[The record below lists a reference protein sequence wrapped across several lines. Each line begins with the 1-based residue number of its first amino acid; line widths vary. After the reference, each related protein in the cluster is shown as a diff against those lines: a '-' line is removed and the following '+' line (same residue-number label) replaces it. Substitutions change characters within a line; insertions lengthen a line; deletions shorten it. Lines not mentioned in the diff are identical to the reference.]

1 MDISI
6 VCDSA
11 ILQNLIHLVRVKG
24 VHNLTLKS
32 AVLNCWLA
40 DFVDNLSAPILN
52 NVSTSRHQPPAVHI
66 SSPEFQEPQDISRHL
81 RTSQDHKKCVVKM
94 GLGRPNCPHD
104 RWEMSPG
111 KTYMSY
117 VWVLTSESLPLS
129 NLTCLTSNSLD
140 ALAKLAEVIRPRW

>member
-1 MDISI
+1 MQYCRISSTWSEWKE
-6 VCDSA
+6 CTTWPW
-11 ILQNLIHLVRVKG
+11 NLLCSIADWP
-24 VHNLTLKS
+24 TL
-32 AVLNCWLA
+32 
-40 DFVDNLSAPILN
+40 
-52 NVSTSRHQPPAVHI
+52 STICRHQSSTMLAPAATSLRLSI
-66 SSPEFQEPQDISRHL
+66 FQAQSSKSLKTSQDISRHL